1 MDQGESGKRP
11 GREQEGDALGR
22 SNKWPTASISR
33 RDALV
38 GWVIVTVVVR
48 CLLDDLDARGF
59 SAQSPHLEAW
69 GHLAVSTD
77 HCFIYIWLL
86 L

>member
-1 MDQGESGKRP
+1 MANSEHFLERCIGG
-11 GREQEGDALGR
+11 G
-22 SNKWPTASISR
+22 
-33 RDALV
+33 
-38 GWVIVTVVVR
+38 VIVTVVVR

>member
-1 MDQGESGKRP
+1 M
-11 GREQEGDALGR
+11 
-22 SNKWPTASISR
+22 
-33 RDALV
+33 